1 MNSGDRKLAAHM
13 STFYALAIADALHS
27 MEMSVNGDME
37 PKAWAHWADLLQSR
51 LASLQKNLATAY
63 PEHFNEGKSDVE

>member
-1 MNSGDRKLAAHM
+1 MNIEARQLPAHM
-13 STFYALAIADALHS
+13 ATFYAMAIAEALHS
-27 MEMSVNGDME
+27 MERAVTAGEDPSDW
-37 PKAWAHWADLLQSR
+37 KHWADLLQSR

>member
-1 MNSGDRKLAAHM
+1 MNSGDRKLAAHV

-37 PKAWAHWADLLQSR
+37 PKHWADLLQSR